1 MPRDGPRVLANG
13 THEVPNERWIAIFS
27 MKCSSWCSE
36 KLPGKL
42 IATVGDIDD
51 ILGFVGT
58 SLRADLD
65 HPYLVPGSLEP
76 FFDGRERSTRLTGT
90 AI

>member
-1 MPRDGPRVLANG
+1 
-13 THEVPNERWIAIFS
+13 

-76 FFDGRERSTRLTGT
+76 FFDGRILREEPIPVRSVVYSYRGEQCGNGRERSARLTGT
-90 AI
+90 AV